1 MDRFIK
7 VWRQG
12 LSVDFIKNYSQ
23 NKENHFDFTINTT
36 NGTKIYIDLMEIAIL
51 NKRGYNKA
59 KNSHNVGEYTDFVI
73 KNIMK
78 KSDKYSS
85 KSDIF
90 LLLYITDDK
99 FNLSDS
105 ILHCL
110 AYMLNI
116 ELRHVF
122 HLISIV
128 ELNVNDTDK
137 VIYLSPCNDT
147 LNHDEY
153 LKLRKNNII
162 NLTDFHLSTSY

>member
-1 MDRFIK
+1 MDRFISA
-7 VWRQG
+7 WREG
-12 LSVDFIKNYSQ
+12 FPVDFIKNYSQ

-51 NKRGYNKA
+51 NKRGYDKA
-59 KNSHNVGEYTDFVI
+59 KNSYNVGEYTDFVI

-78 KSDKYSS
+78 KSEKYSS

-110 AYMLNI
+110 SYRLNT
-116 ELRHVF
+116 ELQHVF
-122 HLISIV
+122 RLISIV
-128 ELNVNDTDK
+128 DLKVNDTDK
-137 VIYLSPCNDT
+137 VIYLSPRNDSIK
-147 LNHDEY
+147 HDEY
-153 LKLRKNNII
+153 LKLRENNII